1 MNMDNE
7 LRERLKNIYIQKAM
21 MQGSSVGH
29 GMVGGKFTAES
40 RKKAQVTRRK
50 NALLKKRCA
59 LKGMGYSVGG
69 LVGGIAKGK
78 HMTAAAKKKAAATRA
93 KNLKLACMG
102 LKKKRKARKVKGK
115 GFDEEIMYDMA
126 GSGLENHMMRSES
139 AKCAAKHNPWI
150 KTVKRVARENKG
162 LDFAEII
169 HLAQA
174 EYHR

>member
-1 MNMDNE
+1 MNIDNE

-21 MQGSSVGH
+21 MQGSSVGMVGH
-29 GMVGGKFTAES
+29 GMVGGKFTAAS
-40 RKKAQVTRRK
+40 LKKAQATRRK

-69 LVGGIAKGK
+69 IAKGK
-78 HMTAAAKKKAAATRA
+78 HMTAQAKKKAATTRA

-115 GFDEEIMYDMA
+115 GFDEEMMYDI

-162 LDFAEII
+162 LDFADII